1 MTERVPHFLLQNMP
15 LSLSNSPSI
24 LNVSLITAAFF
35 GFLFPCIGE
44 VTTPAVIGSNMVL
57 QQNHKNPIWGW
68 ADAGETIDISIAG
81 QTHKVK
87 ADSNGNW
94 KIILNP
100 MMASSDA
107 KTLKINDLK
116 YENIL
121 VGEVWLCSGQSNM
134 GWALGNSDDADLE
147 IMTANYPN
155 LRLISVPQ
163 VGTQDAQINFNGR
176 WETTTPENAKNFSGV
191 GYLFG
196 RRLHLALGVPVGLI
210 DNAWGGSA
218 CEAWIPRDRLNKLA
232 VAKPYM
238 DQWRD
243 TEKTFDYDKLL
254 ATYEEKL
261 KKWQEKSQ
269 AARKEGKP
277 QPGGRPRAPRNQL
290 TGQHRPAN
298 LYNGVLNPI
307 IGYGIKGAIWYQGE
321 SNGRR
326 GHAYR
331 EVFPLMIQSWRD
343 AWKQGDFSF
352 YWVQLADFMNE
363 VPEPPTEQ
371 TWPEL
376 REAQTL
382 SLDKLK
388 NVGEAVII
396 DVGEGRDIHPRN
408 KQIVANRLVR
418 NALAKDYGMDIP
430 HQSPRYQ
437 SMETKSNKIV
447 LTFDHVGKGLYCFDV
462 REPVGFAICGEDR
475 KFIWAQA
482 RLIGQNK
489 VEVWAEGIEKPVAA
503 RYAWSD
509 NPVCN
514 LYRKDGSV
522 TLPVTPFRTD
532 NFPMITKGM

>member
-1 MTERVPHFLLQNMP
+1 MIRLLP
-15 LSLSNSPSI
+15 IPCLIIHALFACILS
-24 LNVSLITAAFF
+24 
-35 GFLFPCIGE
+35 GE
-44 VTTPAVIGSNMVL
+44 IRTPAIIGNNMVL

-68 ADAGETIDISIAG
+68 GNPGELIQVQIAE
-81 QTHKVK
+81 QNHKVEV
-87 ADSNGNW
+87 SPEGYW
-94 KIILNP
+94 KVSLDP
-100 MMASSDA
+100 MPASATPKVMTIQGSSE
-107 KTLKINDLK
+107 LKF
-116 YENIL
+116 ENIL

-134 GWALGNSDDADLE
+134 GWALGNSDDSDLE

-155 LRLISVPQ
+155 LRLVSVPQ
-163 VGTQDAQINFNGR
+163 VGTQEAQTDFNGR
-176 WETTTPENAKNFSGV
+176 WESTTPEVAKNFSAV

-196 RRLHLALGVPVGLI
+196 RRLHLALGIPVGLI

-218 CEAWIPRDRLNKLA
+218 CEAWIPRDRLNQLP
-232 VAKPYM
+232 VAKTYM
-238 DQWRD
+238 DQWRE

-254 ATYEEKL
+254 ASY
-261 KKWQEKSQ
+261 QENLEAWKMK
-269 AARKEGKP
+269 AEIARKDGKP
-277 QPGGRPRAPRNQL
+277 QTGGRPRAPHNQL

-352 YWVQLADFMNE
+352 YWVQLADFMSE
-363 VPEPPTEQ
+363 VPDPPTEQ

-376 REAQTL
+376 REAQTFT
-382 SLDKLK
+382 LDKLK

-408 KQIVANRLVR
+408 KQMVANRLVR
-418 NALAKDYGMDIP
+418 NALAKDYGMEIP

-437 SMETKSNKIV
+437 SMETKGNKII
-447 LTFDHVGKGLYCFDV
+447 LSFDHVGQGLYCFDV
-462 REPVGFAICGEDR
+462 REPIGFSICGEDQ
-475 KFIWAQA
+475 KFVWAQA
-482 RLIGQNK
+482 RLVGKDK
-489 VEVWAEGIEKPVAA
+489 VEVWAEGIENPVAA
-503 RYAWSD
+503 RYAWAD

-532 NFPMITKGM
+532 DFSMITFGL

>member
-1 MTERVPHFLLQNMP
+1 MKMFPFYSHSLLNACFCIP
-15 LSLSNSPSI
+15 GLFAILSSCLAD
-24 LNVSLITAAFF
+24 VK
-35 GFLFPCIGE
+35 
-44 VTTPAVIGSNMVL
+44 TPAIIGDNMVL

-68 ADAGETIDISIAG
+68 ADAGETIKVSIAG
-81 QTHKVK
+81 QNHTTK
-87 ADSNGNW
+87 ADAKGNW
-94 KIILNP
+94 KVKLDP
-100 MMASSDA
+100 MKASSDA
-107 KTLKINDLK
+107 KTLKINNVQ
-116 YENIL
+116 YNNIL

-134 GWALGNSDDADLE
+134 GWGLGNSDDADLE
-147 IMTANYPN
+147 VMTANYPN

-163 VGTQDAQINFNGR
+163 IGTQESQVDFKGQ
-176 WETTTPENAKNFSGV
+176 WEATTPDIAKNFSAV

-196 RRLHLALGVPVGLI
+196 RRLHQALKIPVGLI

-238 DQWRD
+238 KQWEE
-243 TEKTFDYDKLL
+243 TEATFDYDKLL
-254 ATYEEKL
+254 ASYEAKL
-261 KKWQEKSQ
+261 KMWQEKVQ
-269 AARKEGKP
+269 AARKLGKP
-277 QPGGRPRAPRNQL
+277 QPSGRPRAPRNQL

-331 EVFPLMIQSWRD
+331 EVFPLMIRSWRD
-343 AWKQGDFSF
+343 AWNQGEFSF

-363 VPEPPTEQ
+363 VPEPSTVQ

-382 SLDKLK
+382 TLDKLE

-418 NALAKDYGMDIP
+418 NALNKDYGMDIP
-430 HQSPRYQ
+430 SQSPRYQ
-437 SMETKSNKIV
+437 SMEIKGNKII
-447 LTFDHVGKGLYCFDV
+447 LTIGDVGQGLYCFDV
-462 REPVGFAICGEDR
+462 RDPVGFAICGKNQ
-475 KFIWAQA
+475 KFVWAQA
-482 RLIGQNK
+482 KLRGKNQ
-489 VEVWAEGIEKPVAA
+489 VEVWAEGIENPVAA

-532 NFPMITKGM
+532 DFPMITKGL